1 MVSLTPLSCHCSP
14 SSFSWAVQRQ
24 TLSERLAGTL
34 VSAVRTVVSCERTA
48 LLGSAARLPR
58 VWAGH
63 APQFTERLQAYA
75 EENGLFFWETSAK
88 ANSNVAEVFAD
99 IAARLPR
106 AAAPASPPL
115 GGITLTDAAPERAKK
130 SACC

>member
-1 MVSLTPLSCHCSP
+1 VRYGQVS
-14 SSFSWAVQRQ
+14 Q
-24 TLSERLAGTL
+24 
-34 VSAVRTVVSCERTA
+34 
-48 LLGSAARLPR
+48 LGSAARLPR
-58 VWAGH
+58 FWVGH
-63 APQFTERLQAYA
+63 LPTLFFLRLQAYA

-88 ANSNVAEVFAD
+88 TNSNVAEVFAD